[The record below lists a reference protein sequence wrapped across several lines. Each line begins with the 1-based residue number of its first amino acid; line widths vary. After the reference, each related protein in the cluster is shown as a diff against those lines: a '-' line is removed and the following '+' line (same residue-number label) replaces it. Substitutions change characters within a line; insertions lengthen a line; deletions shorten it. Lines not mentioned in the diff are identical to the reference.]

1 MSKCSI
7 LCTGFHFSTFSLITR
22 ESRNE
27 TFLNLITKIATT
39 MPTLVLLYDLFLG
52 NSYSCSWGMG
62 NYQPLMQV
70 IMNYTD
76 VLEIPPG
83 NSELRFSEF
92 TSGRY
97 WCWLKLGRER
107 SWVWLV
113 KISSHTPASRSLCS
127 YLLPHS
133 SVMWHMVLCGLWMS
147 LHEAVYPVRVGYSW
161 LIHEDLG
168 VCTACMSL

>member
-7 LCTGFHFSTFSLITR
+7 LCTGFHFSTSSLITR

-133 SVMWHMVLCGLWMS
+133 SVMWHNGAMWSVNELAWGS
-147 LHEAVYPVRVGYSW
+147 LSSKSW
-161 LIHEDLG
+161 L
-168 VCTACMSL
+168 